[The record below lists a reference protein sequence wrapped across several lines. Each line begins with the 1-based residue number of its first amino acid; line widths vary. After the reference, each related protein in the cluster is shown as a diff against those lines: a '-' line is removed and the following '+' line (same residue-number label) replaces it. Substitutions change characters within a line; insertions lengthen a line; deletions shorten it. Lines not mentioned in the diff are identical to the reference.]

1 MRLKL
6 STDTAAGC
14 SSRRRS
20 HGFVRG
26 MSRLCGCIHQAPRR
40 WPLSHQES
48 RPQLRVAGAP
58 QPRFRSE
65 GIAVTVSVRLQPRLY
80 SPGASSGWS
89 IWLVWSVWLVWSI
102 WLVCLLVGQL
112 VCLVGLVSVVWGLL
126 VSSVLQVWAGGWSV
140 WLVWSIY
147 CYVCRHVGLGHDRR
161 DSWRFSNWK

>member
-65 GIAVTVSVRLQPRLY
+65 GIAVTVSVRLQPQLY
-80 SPGASSGWS
+80 WPGATYGWS
-89 IWLVWSVWLVWSI
+89 IWLVCSVPLVWSI
-102 WLVCLLVGQL
+102 CWSVCWLVYWFGWS
-112 VCLVGLVSVVWGLL
+112 GVWGLL
-126 VSSVLQVWAGGWSV
+126 VSSVLEVWAGGWSV
-140 WLVWSIY
+140 WLVWSVY
-147 CYVCRHVGLGHDRR
+147 CCVCRPVGLGHDRR
-161 DSWRFSNWK
+161 DSWRFSNWQ